1 MGKINN
7 VNFARKGYIL
17 GDFKEMNTVDGRS
30 FRMLL
35 LALAA
40 VFMVAGCGGDNSDN
54 SDKVSNPDGV
64 IAYAA
69 HEKMSGIPEK
79 LFNGVKTK
87 SEAAGWQFVNE
98 IAGGN
103 ANLQLDQVNKM
114 VDDKAAAI
122 VIVAQNGDSIVPAVK
137 RANEAGI
144 PVIATNRDI
153 NGGVFT
159 NVVNNERQAGEL
171 QADYMA
177 AHLPQNA
184 KIVYIKGDMTVS
196 AGVDRYEGFKD
207 AIKAKRPDVEII
219 ASNSTGDWSEAQG
232 IRELSLWLGMYP
244 QIDGVASANDDMAM
258 GAIKAMK
265 AAGRFNDSVIVCGVD
280 SNDNALA
287 SIAAGEMKMT
297 VKQDADKIVETIM
310 GLLQQIK
317 QGQSPEKGNVLV
329 PMIAITKDNLSQY
342 K

>member
-1 MGKINN
+1 MK
-7 VNFARKGYIL
+7 
-17 GDFKEMNTVDGRS
+17 GRS
-30 FRMLL
+30 FRMML
-35 LALAA
+35 LALAT
-40 VFMVAGCGGDNSDN
+40 VFMVAGCGGDNSD
-54 SDKVSNPDGV
+54 KVSNPDGAV
-64 IAYAA
+64 AFAI
-69 HEKMSGIPEK
+69 HEQSDGILGK
-79 LFNGVKTK
+79 LLNDVKAK
-87 SEAAGWQFVNE
+87 SEGAGWQFVNE

-122 VIVAQNGDSIVPAVK
+122 VVIAQNGDSIVPAVK

-153 NGGVFT
+153 NGGVFI

-184 KIVYIKGDMTVS
+184 KVVYIKGDMTIS
-196 AGVDRYEGFKD
+196 AAVNRYEGFKE

-244 QIDGVASANDDMAM
+244 QIDGVAAANDYMAM

-265 AAGRFNDSVIVCGVD
+265 AAGRFNESVIVCGVD
-280 SNDNALA
+280 SVDDALA
-287 SIAAGEMKMT
+287 SIAAGELKMT
-297 VKQDADKIVETIM
+297 VKQDANKIVETIM

-317 QGQSPEKGNVLV
+317 QGQSPEKGDVLV

>member
-1 MGKINN
+1 MK
-7 VNFARKGYIL
+7 
-17 GDFKEMNTVDGRS
+17 GRS
-30 FRMLL
+30 FRMML
-35 LALAA
+35 LALAT
-40 VFMVAGCGGDNSDN
+40 VFMVAGCGGDNSD
-54 SDKVSNPDGV
+54 KVSNPDGAV
-64 IAYAA
+64 AFAI
-69 HEKMSGIPEK
+69 HEQSDGILGK
-79 LFNGVKTK
+79 LLNDVKAK
-87 SEAAGWQFVNE
+87 SEGAGWQFVNE

-122 VIVAQNGDSIVPAVK
+122 VVIAQNGDSIVPAVK

-159 NVVNNERQAGEL
+159 NVINNERQAGEL

-184 KIVYIKGDMTVS
+184 KVVYIKGDMTIS
-196 AGVDRYEGFKD
+196 AAVNRYEGFKE

-244 QIDGVASANDDMAM
+244 QIDGVAAANDYMAM

-280 SNDNALA
+280 SIDDALA
-287 SIAAGEMKMT
+287 SIAAGELKMT
-297 VKQDADKIVETIM
+297 VKQDANKIVETIM

-317 QGQSPEKGNVLV
+317 QGQSPEKGDVLV

>member
-1 MGKINN
+1 MK
-7 VNFARKGYIL
+7 
-17 GDFKEMNTVDGRS
+17 GRS
-30 FRMLL
+30 FRMML
-35 LALAA
+35 LALAT
-40 VFMVAGCGGDNSDN
+40 VFMVAGCGGDNSD
-54 SDKVSNPDGV
+54 KVSNPDGAV
-64 IAYAA
+64 AFAI
-69 HEKMSGIPEK
+69 HEQPEGIPEK
-79 LFNGVKTK
+79 LLNGVKAK
-87 SEAAGWQFVNE
+87 SESAGWQFISE

-114 VDDKAAAI
+114 VDDKVAAI
-122 VIVAQNGDSIVPAVK
+122 VVIAQDGDSIVTAVK

-159 NVVNNERQAGEL
+159 NVINNERQAGEL

-184 KIVYIKGDMTVS
+184 KVVYIKGDMTVT
-196 AGVDRYEGFKD
+196 AGVDRYEGFKETL
-207 AIKAKRPDVEII
+207 KAKRSDVEII

-232 IRELSLWLGMYP
+232 IREMSLWLGMYP
-244 QIDGVASANDDMAM
+244 QIDGVASANDNMAI

-265 AAGRFNDSVIVCGVD
+265 AAGRFNDAVIVCGVD
-280 SNDNALA
+280 STDDALA
-287 SIAAGEMKMT
+287 SIAAGELKMT

-329 PMIAITKDNLSQY
+329 PMFAITKDNLAQY

>member
-1 MGKINN
+1 MK
-7 VNFARKGYIL
+7 
-17 GDFKEMNTVDGRS
+17 GRS
-30 FRMLL
+30 FMMLL
-35 LALAA
+35 LAVAT
-40 VFMVAGCGGDNSDN
+40 VFMVAGCGGDNSD
-54 SDKVSNPDGV
+54 KVSNPDGAV
-64 IAYAA
+64 AFAI
-69 HEKMSGIPEK
+69 HEQPEGIPEK
-79 LFNGVKTK
+79 LLNGVKAK
-87 SEAAGWQFVNE
+87 SESAGWQFVSE

-114 VDDKAAAI
+114 VADKAAAI
-122 VIVAQNGDSIVPAVK
+122 VVIAQNGDSIVSAVK

-184 KIVYIKGDMTVS
+184 KVVYIKGDMTVT
-196 AGVDRYEGFKD
+196 AGVDRYEGFKETL
-207 AIKAKRPDVEII
+207 KAKRSDVEII

-232 IRELSLWLGMYP
+232 IREMSLWLGMYP
-244 QIDGVASANDDMAM
+244 QIDGVASANDNMAM

-265 AAGRFNDSVIVCGVD
+265 AAGRFNDSIIVCGVD
-280 SNDNALA
+280 STDDALA

-310 GLLQQIK
+310 GLLQQVK

-329 PMIAITKDNLSQY
+329 PMIAITKDNLAQY

>member
-1 MGKINN
+1 MK
-7 VNFARKGYIL
+7 
-17 GDFKEMNTVDGRS
+17 GRS
-30 FRMLL
+30 FRMML
-35 LALAA
+35 LALAT
-40 VFMVAGCGGDNSDN
+40 VFMVAGCGGDNSD
-54 SDKVSNPDGV
+54 KVSNPDGAV
-64 IAYAA
+64 AFAI
-69 HEKMSGIPEK
+69 HEQSDGILGK
-79 LFNGVKTK
+79 LLNDVKAK
-87 SEAAGWQFVNE
+87 SEGAGWQFVNE

-122 VIVAQNGDSIVPAVK
+122 VVIAQNGDSIVPAVK

-184 KIVYIKGDMTVS
+184 KVVYIKGDMTIS
-196 AGVDRYEGFKD
+196 AAVNRYEGFKET
-207 AIKAKRPDVEII
+207 IKAKRPDVEII

-244 QIDGVASANDDMAM
+244 QIDGVAAANDYMAM

-265 AAGRFNDSVIVCGVD
+265 AAGRFNESVIVCGVD
-280 SNDNALA
+280 SIDDALA
-287 SIAAGEMKMT
+287 SIAAGELKMT
-297 VKQDADKIVETIM
+297 VKQDANKIVETIM

-317 QGQSPEKGNVLV
+317 QGQSTEKGDVLV

>member
-1 MGKINN
+1 M
-7 VNFARKGYIL
+7 
-17 GDFKEMNTVDGRS
+17 M
-30 FRMLL
+30 L
-35 LALAA
+35 LALAT
-40 VFMVAGCGGDNSDN
+40 VFMVAGCGGDNSD
-54 SDKVSNPDGV
+54 KVSNPDGAV
-64 IAYAA
+64 AFAI
-69 HEKMSGIPEK
+69 HDKPDGIPGK
-79 LFNGVKTK
+79 VLNDVKAK
-87 SEAAGWQFVNE
+87 SEGAGWQFVNE
-98 IAGGN
+98 IAEGN

-122 VIVAQNGDSIVPAVK
+122 VVIAQNSDSIVPAVK

-159 NVVNNERQAGEL
+159 NVINNERQAGEL

-184 KIVYIKGDMTVS
+184 KVVYIKGEMTIS
-196 AGVDRYEGFKD
+196 AAVDRYEGFKE
-207 AIKAKRPDVEII
+207 ALKAKRPDVEII

-244 QIDGVASANDDMAM
+244 QIDGVAAANDNMAL

-280 SNDNALA
+280 SIDDALA
-287 SIAAGEMKMT
+287 SIAAGELKMT

-317 QGQSPEKGNVLV
+317 QGQSPEKGDVLV

>member
-1 MGKINN
+1 MK
-7 VNFARKGYIL
+7 
-17 GDFKEMNTVDGRS
+17 GRS
-30 FRMLL
+30 FRMML
-35 LALAA
+35 LALAT
-40 VFMVAGCGGDNSDN
+40 VFMVAGCGGDNSD
-54 SDKVSNPDGV
+54 KVSNPDGAV
-64 IAYAA
+64 AFAI
-69 HEKMSGIPEK
+69 HDKPDGIPAK
-79 LFNGVKTK
+79 LLNDVKAK
-87 SEAAGWQFVNE
+87 SEGAGWQFVNE
-98 IAGGN
+98 IAEGN

-122 VIVAQNGDSIVPAVK
+122 VLIAQNSDSIVPAVK

-159 NVVNNERQAGEL
+159 NVINNERQAGEL

-184 KIVYIKGDMTVS
+184 KVVYIKGEMTIS
-196 AGVDRYEGFKD
+196 AAVDRYEGFKE
-207 AIKAKRPDVEII
+207 ALKAKRPDVEII

-244 QIDGVASANDDMAM
+244 QIDGVAAANDNMAL

-280 SNDNALA
+280 SIDDALA
-287 SIAAGEMKMT
+287 SIAAGELKMT

-317 QGQSPEKGNVLV
+317 QGQSPEKGDVLV

>member
-1 MGKINN
+1 MK
-7 VNFARKGYIL
+7 
-17 GDFKEMNTVDGRS
+17 GRS
-30 FRMLL
+30 FRMML
-35 LALAA
+35 LALAT
-40 VFMVAGCGGDNSDN
+40 VFMVAGCGGDNSD
-54 SDKVSNPDGV
+54 KVSNPDGAV
-64 IAYAA
+64 AFAI
-69 HEKMSGIPEK
+69 HEQSDGILGK
-79 LFNGVKTK
+79 LLNDVKAK
-87 SEAAGWQFVNE
+87 SEGAGWQFVNE

-114 VDDKAAAI
+114 LDDKAAAI
-122 VIVAQNGDSIVPAVK
+122 VVIAQNGDSIVPAVK

-184 KIVYIKGDMTVS
+184 KVVYIKGDMTIS
-196 AGVDRYEGFKD
+196 AAVNRYEGFKE

-244 QIDGVASANDDMAM
+244 QIDGVAAANDNMAI

-265 AAGRFNDSVIVCGVD
+265 AAGRFNESVIVCGVD
-280 SNDNALA
+280 GIDDALA
-287 SIAAGEMKMT
+287 SIAAGELKMT

-317 QGQSPEKGNVLV
+317 QGQSPEKGDVLV

>member
-1 MGKINN
+1 MK
-7 VNFARKGYIL
+7 
-17 GDFKEMNTVDGRS
+17 GRS
-30 FRMLL
+30 FRMML
-35 LALAA
+35 LALAT
-40 VFMVAGCGGDNSDN
+40 VFMVAGCGGDNSD
-54 SDKVSNPDGV
+54 KVSNPDGAV
-64 IAYAA
+64 AFAI
-69 HEKMSGIPEK
+69 HEQSDGIPGK
-79 LFNGVKTK
+79 LLNDVKAK
-87 SEAAGWQFVNE
+87 SEGAGWQFVNE

-122 VIVAQNGDSIVPAVK
+122 VVIAQNGDSIVPAVK

-177 AHLPQNA
+177 SHLPQNA
-184 KIVYIKGDMTVS
+184 KVVYIKGDMTIS
-196 AGVDRYEGFKD
+196 AAVNRYEGFKE

-244 QIDGVASANDDMAM
+244 QIDGVAAANDYMAM

-265 AAGRFNDSVIVCGVD
+265 AAGRFNESVIVCGVD
-280 SNDNALA
+280 SIDDALA
-287 SIAAGEMKMT
+287 SIAAGELKMT
-297 VKQDADKIVETIM
+297 VKQDANKIVETIM

-317 QGQSPEKGNVLV
+317 QGQSPEKGDVLV

>member
-1 MGKINN
+1 MK
-7 VNFARKGYIL
+7 
-17 GDFKEMNTVDGRS
+17 GRS
-30 FRMLL
+30 FRMML
-35 LALAA
+35 LALAT
-40 VFMVAGCGGDNSDN
+40 VFMVAGCGGDNSD
-54 SDKVSNPDGV
+54 KVSNPDGAV
-64 IAYAA
+64 AFAI
-69 HEKMSGIPEK
+69 HEQSDGILGK
-79 LFNGVKTK
+79 LLNDVKAK
-87 SEAAGWQFVNE
+87 SEGAGWQFVNE

-122 VIVAQNGDSIVPAVK
+122 VVIAQNGDSIVPAVK

-159 NVVNNERQAGEL
+159 NVINNERQAGEL

-184 KIVYIKGDMTVS
+184 KVVYIKGDMTIS
-196 AGVDRYEGFKD
+196 AAVNRYEGFKEV
-207 AIKAKRPDVEII
+207 IKAKRPDVEII

-244 QIDGVASANDDMAM
+244 QIDGVAAANDNMAM

-280 SNDNALA
+280 SIDDALA
-287 SIAAGEMKMT
+287 SIAAGELKMT
-297 VKQDADKIVETIM
+297 VKQDANKIVETIM

-317 QGQSPEKGNVLV
+317 QGQSPEKGDVLV

>member
-1 MGKINN
+1 MK
-7 VNFARKGYIL
+7 
-17 GDFKEMNTVDGRS
+17 GRS
-30 FRMLL
+30 FRMML
-35 LALAA
+35 LALAT
-40 VFMVAGCGGDNSDN
+40 VFMVAGCGGDNSD
-54 SDKVSNPDGV
+54 KVSNPDGAV
-64 IAYAA
+64 AFAI
-69 HEKMSGIPEK
+69 HEQSDGIPGK
-79 LFNGVKTK
+79 LLNDVKAK
-87 SEAAGWQFVNE
+87 SEGAGWQFVNE

-122 VIVAQNGDSIVPAVK
+122 VVIAQNGDSIVPAVK

-159 NVVNNERQAGEL
+159 NVINNERQAGEL

-184 KIVYIKGDMTVS
+184 KVVYIKGDMTIS
-196 AGVDRYEGFKD
+196 AAVNRYEGFKE

-244 QIDGVASANDDMAM
+244 QIDGVAAANDNMAM

-265 AAGRFNDSVIVCGVD
+265 AAGRFNDAVIVCGVD
-280 SNDNALA
+280 STDDALA
-287 SIAAGEMKMT
+287 SLAAGEMKMT

-310 GLLQQIK
+310 GLLQQVK
-317 QGQSPEKGNVLV
+317 QGQSPEKGNVMV
-329 PMIAITKDNLSQY
+329 PMIAITKDNLAQY

>member
-1 MGKINN
+1 MK
-7 VNFARKGYIL
+7 
-17 GDFKEMNTVDGRS
+17 GRS
-30 FRMLL
+30 FRMML
-35 LALAA
+35 LALAT
-40 VFMVAGCGGDNSDN
+40 VFMVAGCGGDNSD
-54 SDKVSNPDGV
+54 KVSNPDGAV
-64 IAYAA
+64 AFAI
-69 HEKMSGIPEK
+69 HEQSDGILGK
-79 LFNGVKTK
+79 LLNDVKAK
-87 SEAAGWQFVNE
+87 SEGAGWQFVNE

-122 VIVAQNGDSIVPAVK
+122 VVIAQNGDSIVPAVK

-184 KIVYIKGDMTVS
+184 KVVYIKGDMTIS
-196 AGVDRYEGFKD
+196 AAVNRYEGFKET
-207 AIKAKRPDVEII
+207 IKAKRPDVEII

-244 QIDGVASANDDMAM
+244 QIDGVAAANDYMAM

-265 AAGRFNDSVIVCGVD
+265 AAGRFNESVIVCGVD
-280 SNDNALA
+280 SIDDALA
-287 SIAAGEMKMT
+287 SIAAGELKMT
-297 VKQDADKIVETIM
+297 VKQDANKIVETIM

-317 QGQSPEKGNVLV
+317 QGQSPEKGDVLV

>member
-1 MGKINN
+1 MK
-7 VNFARKGYIL
+7 
-17 GDFKEMNTVDGRS
+17 GRS
-30 FRMLL
+30 FRMML
-35 LALAA
+35 LALAT
-40 VFMVAGCGGDNSDN
+40 VFMVAGCGGDNSD
-54 SDKVSNPDGV
+54 KVSNPDGAV
-64 IAYAA
+64 AFAI
-69 HEKMSGIPEK
+69 HDKPDGIPAK
-79 LFNGVKTK
+79 LLNDVKAK
-87 SEAAGWQFVNE
+87 SEGAGWQFVNE
-98 IAGGN
+98 IAEGN

-122 VIVAQNGDSIVPAVK
+122 VLIAQNSDSIVPAVK

-159 NVVNNERQAGEL
+159 NVINNECQAGEM

-184 KIVYIKGDMTVS
+184 KVVYIKGEMTIS
-196 AGVDRYEGFKD
+196 AAVDRYEGFKE
-207 AIKAKRPDVEII
+207 ALKAKRPDVEII

-244 QIDGVASANDDMAM
+244 QIDGVAAANDNMAL

-280 SNDNALA
+280 SIDDALA
-287 SIAAGEMKMT
+287 SIAAGELKMT

-317 QGQSPEKGNVLV
+317 QGQSPEKGDVLV

>member
-1 MGKINN
+1 MK
-7 VNFARKGYIL
+7 
-17 GDFKEMNTVDGRS
+17 GRS
-30 FRMLL
+30 FRMML
-35 LALAA
+35 LALAT
-40 VFMVAGCGGDNSDN
+40 VFMVAGCGGDNSD
-54 SDKVSNPDGV
+54 KVSNPDGAV
-64 IAYAA
+64 AFAI
-69 HEKMSGIPEK
+69 HEQSDGIPGK
-79 LFNGVKTK
+79 LLNDVKAK
-87 SEAAGWQFVNE
+87 SEGAGWQFVNE

-122 VIVAQNGDSIVPAVK
+122 VVIAQNGDSIVPAVK

-159 NVVNNERQAGEL
+159 NVLNNERQAGEL

-184 KIVYIKGDMTVS
+184 KVVYIKGDMTIS
-196 AGVDRYEGFKD
+196 AAVNRYEGFKE

-244 QIDGVASANDDMAM
+244 QIDGVAAANDNMAM

-265 AAGRFNDSVIVCGVD
+265 AAGRFNESVIVCGVD
-280 SNDNALA
+280 SIDDALA
-287 SIAAGEMKMT
+287 SIAAGELKMT
-297 VKQDADKIVETIM
+297 VKQDANKIVETIM

-317 QGQSPEKGNVLV
+317 QGQSPEKGDVLV

>member
-1 MGKINN
+1 MK
-7 VNFARKGYIL
+7 
-17 GDFKEMNTVDGRS
+17 GRS

-35 LALAA
+35 LALAT
-40 VFMVAGCGGDNSDN
+40 VFMVAGCGGDNSD
-54 SDKVSNPDGV
+54 KVSNPDGAV
-64 IAYAA
+64 AFAI
-69 HEKMSGIPEK
+69 HDQSEGIPEK
-79 LFNGVKTK
+79 LLNGVKAK
-87 SEAAGWQFVNE
+87 SESAGWQFISE

-122 VIVAQNGDSIVPAVK
+122 VVIAQNGDSIVTAVK

-159 NVVNNERQAGEL
+159 NVINNERQAGEL

-184 KIVYIKGDMTVS
+184 KVVYIKGDMTVT
-196 AGVDRYEGFKD
+196 AGVDRYEGFKETL
-207 AIKAKRPDVEII
+207 KAKRPDVEIV

-232 IRELSLWLGMYP
+232 IREMSLWLGMYP
-244 QIDGVASANDDMAM
+244 QIDGVASANDDMAI

-265 AAGRFNDSVIVCGVD
+265 AAGRFNDAVIVCGVD
-280 SNDNALA
+280 STDDALA
-287 SIAAGEMKMT
+287 SLAAGEMKMT

-310 GLLQQIK
+310 GLLQQVK
-317 QGQSPEKGNVLV
+317 QGQSPEKGNVMV
-329 PMIAITKDNLSQY
+329 PMIAITKDNLAQY

>member
-1 MGKINN
+1 MK
-7 VNFARKGYIL
+7 
-17 GDFKEMNTVDGRS
+17 GRS
-30 FRMLL
+30 FRMML
-35 LALAA
+35 LALAT
-40 VFMVAGCGGDNSDN
+40 VFMVAGCGGDNSD
-54 SDKVSNPDGV
+54 KVSNPDGAV
-64 IAYAA
+64 AFAI
-69 HEKMSGIPEK
+69 HEQSDGIPGK
-79 LFNGVKTK
+79 LLNDVKAK
-87 SEAAGWQFVNE
+87 SEGAGWHFVNE

-122 VIVAQNGDSIVPAVK
+122 VVIAQNGDSIVPAVK

-184 KIVYIKGDMTVS
+184 KVVYIKGDMTIS
-196 AGVDRYEGFKD
+196 AAVNRYEGFKE

-244 QIDGVASANDDMAM
+244 QIDGVAAANDYMAM

-265 AAGRFNDSVIVCGVD
+265 AAGRFNESVIVCGVD
-280 SNDNALA
+280 SIDDALA
-287 SIAAGEMKMT
+287 SIAAGELKMT
-297 VKQDADKIVETIM
+297 VKQDANKIVETIM

-317 QGQSPEKGNVLV
+317 QGQSPEKGDVLV

>member
-1 MGKINN
+1 MK
-7 VNFARKGYIL
+7 
-17 GDFKEMNTVDGRS
+17 GRS
-30 FRMLL
+30 FRMML
-35 LALAA
+35 LALAT
-40 VFMVAGCGGDNSDN
+40 VFMVAGCGGDNSD
-54 SDKVSNPDGV
+54 KVSNPDGAV
-64 IAYAA
+64 AFAI
-69 HEKMSGIPEK
+69 HEQSDGILGK
-79 LFNGVKTK
+79 LLNDVKAK
-87 SEAAGWQFVNE
+87 SEGAGWQFVNE

-122 VIVAQNGDSIVPAVK
+122 VVIAQNGDSIVPAVK

-184 KIVYIKGDMTVS
+184 KVVYIKGDMTIS
-196 AGVDRYEGFKD
+196 AAVNRYEGFKEV
-207 AIKAKRPDVEII
+207 IKAKRPDVEII

-244 QIDGVASANDDMAM
+244 QIDGVAAANDNMAM

-265 AAGRFNDSVIVCGVD
+265 AAGRFNESVIVCGVD
-280 SNDNALA
+280 SIDDALA
-287 SIAAGEMKMT
+287 SIAAGELKMT
-297 VKQDADKIVETIM
+297 VKQEADKIVETIM

-317 QGQSPEKGNVLV
+317 QGQSPEKGDVLV

>member
-1 MGKINN
+1 MK
-7 VNFARKGYIL
+7 
-17 GDFKEMNTVDGRS
+17 GRS
-30 FRMLL
+30 FRMML
-35 LALAA
+35 LALAT
-40 VFMVAGCGGDNSDN
+40 VFMVAGCGSDN
-54 SDKVSNPDGV
+54 SDKVSNPDGAV
-64 IAYAA
+64 AFAI
-69 HEKMSGIPEK
+69 HEQPDGIPGK
-79 LFNGVKTK
+79 LLNDVKAK
-87 SEAAGWQFVNE
+87 SEGAGWQFVNE

-122 VIVAQNGDSIVPAVK
+122 VVIAQNGDSIVPAVK

-184 KIVYIKGDMTVS
+184 KVVYIKGDMTIS
-196 AGVDRYEGFKD
+196 AAVNRYEGFKE
-207 AIKAKRPDVEII
+207 AIKAKRPDVKII

-244 QIDGVASANDDMAM
+244 QIDGVAAANDYMAM

-280 SNDNALA
+280 STDDALA
-287 SIAAGEMKMT
+287 SIAAGELKMT
-297 VKQDADKIVETIM
+297 VKQEADKIVETIM

-317 QGQSPEKGNVLV
+317 QGQSPEKGDVLV

>member
-1 MGKINN
+1 MK
-7 VNFARKGYIL
+7 
-17 GDFKEMNTVDGRS
+17 GRS
-30 FRMLL
+30 FRMML
-35 LALAA
+35 LALAT
-40 VFMVAGCGGDNSDN
+40 VFMVAGCGGDNSD
-54 SDKVSNPDGV
+54 KVSNPDGAV
-64 IAYAA
+64 AFAI
-69 HEKMSGIPEK
+69 HEQSDGIPGK
-79 LFNGVKTK
+79 LLNDVKAK
-87 SEAAGWQFVNE
+87 SEGAGWQFVNE

-122 VIVAQNGDSIVPAVK
+122 VVIAQNGDSIVPAVK

-159 NVVNNERQAGEL
+159 NVINNERQAGEL

-177 AHLPQNA
+177 SHLPQNA
-184 KIVYIKGDMTVS
+184 KVVYIKGDMTIS
-196 AGVDRYEGFKD
+196 AAVNRYEGFKET
-207 AIKAKRPDVEII
+207 IKAKRPDVEII

-244 QIDGVASANDDMAM
+244 QIDGVAAANDYMAM

-265 AAGRFNDSVIVCGVD
+265 AAGRFNESVIVCGVD
-280 SNDNALA
+280 SIDDALA
-287 SIAAGEMKMT
+287 SIAAGELKMT
-297 VKQDADKIVETIM
+297 VKQDANKIVETIM

-317 QGQSPEKGNVLV
+317 QGQSPEKGDVLV

>member
-1 MGKINN
+1 
-7 VNFARKGYIL
+7 
-17 GDFKEMNTVDGRS
+17 
-30 FRMLL
+30 MLML
-35 LALAA
+35 
-40 VFMVAGCGGDNSDN
+40 AGCGGDNSN
-54 SDKVSNPDGV
+54 KVSNPDGT

-69 HEKMSGIPEK
+69 HEAPEGVPEQLLNGIK
-79 LFNGVKTK
+79 AK
-87 SEAAGWQFVNE
+87 SEAAGWKFVNE

-122 VIVAQNGDSIVPAVK
+122 VVLAQNGDSIVPAVK

-159 NVVNNERQAGEL
+159 NVINNERQAGEL

-184 KIVYIKGDMTVS
+184 KIVYIKGDMNIS
-196 AGVDRYEGFKD
+196 AAVDRYEGFKE
-207 AIKAKRPDVEII
+207 AIKAKRPDVEIV
-219 ASNSTGDWSEAQG
+219 ASNSTSDWSAAQG
-232 IRELSLWLGMYP
+232 IREMSLWLGMYS
-244 QIDGVASANDDMAM
+244 QIDGIASANDNLAV

-265 AAGRFNDSVIVCGVD
+265 AAGRFNDAIIVCGVD
-280 SNDNALA
+280 ATEDALA
-287 SIAAGEMKMT
+287 SIAAGEMKLT

-310 GLLQQIK
+310 GLLQQVK

>member
-1 MGKINN
+1 MK
-7 VNFARKGYIL
+7 
-17 GDFKEMNTVDGRS
+17 GRS
-30 FRMLL
+30 FRMML
-35 LALAA
+35 LALAT
-40 VFMVAGCGGDNSDN
+40 VFMVAGCGGDNSD
-54 SDKVSNPDGV
+54 KVSNPDGAV
-64 IAYAA
+64 AFAI
-69 HEKMSGIPEK
+69 HEQSDGIPGK
-79 LFNGVKTK
+79 LLNDVKAK
-87 SEAAGWQFVNE
+87 SEGAGWQFVNE

-122 VIVAQNGDSIVPAVK
+122 VVIAQNGDSIVPAVK

-159 NVVNNERQAGEL
+159 NVINNERQAGEL

-184 KIVYIKGDMTVS
+184 KVVYIKGDMTIS
-196 AGVDRYEGFKD
+196 AAVNRYEGFKE

-244 QIDGVASANDDMAM
+244 QIDGVAAANDYMAM

-265 AAGRFNDSVIVCGVD
+265 AAGRFNESVIVCGVD
-280 SNDNALA
+280 SIDDALA
-287 SIAAGEMKMT
+287 SIAAGELKMT
-297 VKQDADKIVETIM
+297 VKQDASKIVETIM

-317 QGQSPEKGNVLV
+317 QGQSPEKGDVLV

>member
-1 MGKINN
+1 MK
-7 VNFARKGYIL
+7 
-17 GDFKEMNTVDGRS
+17 GRS
-30 FRMLL
+30 FRMML
-35 LALAA
+35 LALAT
-40 VFMVAGCGGDNSDN
+40 VFMVAGCGGDNSD
-54 SDKVSNPDGV
+54 KVSNPDGAV
-64 IAYAA
+64 AFAI
-69 HEKMSGIPEK
+69 HDKPDGIPAK
-79 LFNGVKTK
+79 LLNDVKAK
-87 SEAAGWQFVNE
+87 SEGAGWQFVNE
-98 IAGGN
+98 IAEGN

-122 VIVAQNGDSIVPAVK
+122 VLIAQNSDSIVPAVK

-159 NVVNNERQAGEL
+159 NVINNERQAGEM

-184 KIVYIKGDMTVS
+184 KVVYIKGEMTIS
-196 AGVDRYEGFKD
+196 AAVNRYEGFKE
-207 AIKAKRPDVEII
+207 ALKAKRPDVEII

-244 QIDGVASANDDMAM
+244 QIDGVAAANDNMAL

-280 SNDNALA
+280 SIDDALA
-287 SIAAGEMKMT
+287 SIAAGELKMT

-317 QGQSPEKGNVLV
+317 QGQSPEKGDVLV

>member
-1 MGKINN
+1 MK
-7 VNFARKGYIL
+7 
-17 GDFKEMNTVDGRS
+17 GRS
-30 FRMLL
+30 FRMML
-35 LALAA
+35 LALAT
-40 VFMVAGCGGDNSDN
+40 VFMVAGCGGDNSD
-54 SDKVSNPDGV
+54 KVSNPDGAV
-64 IAYAA
+64 AFAI
-69 HEKMSGIPEK
+69 HEQSDGILGK
-79 LFNGVKTK
+79 LLNDVKAK
-87 SEAAGWQFVNE
+87 SEGAGWQFVNE

-122 VIVAQNGDSIVPAVK
+122 VVIAQNGDSIVPAVK

-159 NVVNNERQAGEL
+159 NVINNERQAGEL

-184 KIVYIKGDMTVS
+184 KVVYIKGDMTIS
-196 AGVDRYEGFKD
+196 AAVNRYEGFKET
-207 AIKAKRPDVEII
+207 IKAKRPDVEII
-219 ASNSTGDWSEAQG
+219 ASKSTGDWSEAQG

-244 QIDGVASANDDMAM
+244 QIDGVAAANDNMAI

-265 AAGRFNDSVIVCGVD
+265 AAGRFNESVIVCGVD
-280 SNDNALA
+280 SIDDALA
-287 SIAAGEMKMT
+287 SIAAGELKMT
-297 VKQDADKIVETIM
+297 VKQEADKIVETIM

-317 QGQSPEKGNVLV
+317 QGQSPEKGDVLV

>member
-1 MGKINN
+1 MK
-7 VNFARKGYIL
+7 
-17 GDFKEMNTVDGRS
+17 GRS
-30 FRMLL
+30 FRMML
-35 LALAA
+35 LALAT
-40 VFMVAGCGGDNSDN
+40 VFMVAGCGGDNSDE
-54 SDKVSNPDGV
+54 VSNPDGAV
-64 IAYAA
+64 AFAI
-69 HEKMSGIPEK
+69 HEQSDGIPGK
-79 LFNGVKTK
+79 LLNDVKAK
-87 SEAAGWQFVNE
+87 SEGAGWQFVNE

-122 VIVAQNGDSIVPAVK
+122 VVIAQNGDSIVPAVK

-184 KIVYIKGDMTVS
+184 KDVYIKGYMTIS
-196 AGVDRYEGFKD
+196 AAVNRYEGFKE

-244 QIDGVASANDDMAM
+244 QIDGVAAANDYMAM
-258 GAIKAMK
+258 GAINAMN
-265 AAGRFNDSVIVCGVD
+265 AAGR
-280 SNDNALA
+280 
-287 SIAAGEMKMT
+287 
-297 VKQDADKIVETIM
+297 
-310 GLLQQIK
+310 
-317 QGQSPEKGNVLV
+317 
-329 PMIAITKDNLSQY
+329 
-342 K
+342 

>member
-1 MGKINN
+1 MK
-7 VNFARKGYIL
+7 
-17 GDFKEMNTVDGRS
+17 GRS
-30 FRMLL
+30 FRMVL
-35 LALAA
+35 LALAT
-40 VFMVAGCGGDNSDN
+40 VFMVAGCGGDNSD
-54 SDKVSNPDGV
+54 KVSNPDGAV
-64 IAYAA
+64 AFAI
-69 HEKMSGIPEK
+69 HEQSDGILGK
-79 LFNGVKTK
+79 LLNDVKAK
-87 SEAAGWQFVNE
+87 SEGAGWQFVNE

-122 VIVAQNGDSIVPAVK
+122 VVIAQNGDSIVPAVK

-184 KIVYIKGDMTVS
+184 KVVYIKGDMTIS
-196 AGVDRYEGFKD
+196 AAVNRYEGFKEV
-207 AIKAKRPDVEII
+207 IKAKRPDVEII

-244 QIDGVASANDDMAM
+244 QIDGVAAANDNMAM

-265 AAGRFNDSVIVCGVD
+265 AAGRFNESVIVCGVD
-280 SNDNALA
+280 SIDDALA
-287 SIAAGEMKMT
+287 SIAAGELKMT

-317 QGQSPEKGNVLV
+317 QGQSPEKGDVLV

>member
-1 MGKINN
+1 MK
-7 VNFARKGYIL
+7 
-17 GDFKEMNTVDGRS
+17 GRS
-30 FRMLL
+30 FRMML
-35 LALAA
+35 LALAT
-40 VFMVAGCGGDNSDN
+40 VFMVAGCGGDNSD
-54 SDKVSNPDGV
+54 KVSNPDGAV
-64 IAYAA
+64 AFAI
-69 HEKMSGIPEK
+69 HEQSDGIPGK
-79 LFNGVKTK
+79 LLNDVKAK
-87 SEAAGWQFVNE
+87 SEGAGWQFVNE

-122 VIVAQNGDSIVPAVK
+122 VVIAQNGDSIVPAVK

-184 KIVYIKGDMTVS
+184 KVVYIKGDMTIS
-196 AGVDRYEGFKD
+196 AAVNRYEGFKE

-244 QIDGVASANDDMAM
+244 QIDGIAAANDYMAM

-265 AAGRFNDSVIVCGVD
+265 AAGRFNESVSVCGVD
-280 SNDNALA
+280 SIDDALA
-287 SIAAGEMKMT
+287 SIAAGELKMT
-297 VKQDADKIVETIM
+297 VKQDANKIVETIM

-317 QGQSPEKGNVLV
+317 QGQSPEKGDVLV

>member
-1 MGKINN
+1 MK
-7 VNFARKGYIL
+7 
-17 GDFKEMNTVDGRS
+17 GRS
-30 FRMLL
+30 FRMML
-35 LALAA
+35 LALAT
-40 VFMVAGCGGDNSDN
+40 VFMVAGCGGDNSD
-54 SDKVSNPDGV
+54 KVSNPDGAV
-64 IAYAA
+64 AFAI
-69 HEKMSGIPEK
+69 HEQSDGVPGK
-79 LFNGVKTK
+79 LLNDVKAK
-87 SEAAGWQFVNE
+87 SEGAGWQFVNE

-122 VIVAQNGDSIVPAVK
+122 VVIAQNGDSIVPAVK

-184 KIVYIKGDMTVS
+184 KVVYIKGDMTIS
-196 AGVDRYEGFKD
+196 AAVNRYEGFKE

-244 QIDGVASANDDMAM
+244 QIDGVAAANDNMAI

-280 SNDNALA
+280 SIDDALA
-287 SIAAGEMKMT
+287 SIAAGELKMT
-297 VKQDADKIVETIM
+297 VKQDANKIVETIM

-317 QGQSPEKGNVLV
+317 QGQSPEKGDVLV

>member
-1 MGKINN
+1 MK
-7 VNFARKGYIL
+7 
-17 GDFKEMNTVDGRS
+17 GRS
-30 FRMLL
+30 FRMML
-35 LALAA
+35 LALAT
-40 VFMVAGCGGDNSDN
+40 VFMVAGCGGDNSD
-54 SDKVSNPDGV
+54 KVSNPDGAV
-64 IAYAA
+64 AFAI
-69 HEKMSGIPEK
+69 HEQSDGILGK
-79 LFNGVKTK
+79 LLNDVKAK
-87 SEAAGWQFVNE
+87 SEGAGWQFVNE

-122 VIVAQNGDSIVPAVK
+122 VVIAQNGDNVVRAVK
-137 RANEAGI
+137 GANEAGI

-159 NVVNNERQAGEL
+159 NVINNERQAGEL

-184 KIVYIKGDMTVS
+184 KVVYIKGDMTIS
-196 AGVDRYEGFKD
+196 AAVNRYEGFKET
-207 AIKAKRPDVEII
+207 IKAKRPDVEII

-244 QIDGVASANDDMAM
+244 QIDGVAAANDNMAI

-280 SNDNALA
+280 SIDDALA
-287 SIAAGEMKMT
+287 SIAAGELKMT
-297 VKQDADKIVETIM
+297 VKQDANKIVETIM

-317 QGQSPEKGNVLV
+317 QGQSPEKGDVLV

>member
-1 MGKINN
+1 MK
-7 VNFARKGYIL
+7 
-17 GDFKEMNTVDGRS
+17 GRS
-30 FRMLL
+30 FRMML
-35 LALAA
+35 LALAT
-40 VFMVAGCGGDNSDN
+40 VFMVAGCGGDNSD
-54 SDKVSNPDGV
+54 KVSNPDGAV
-64 IAYAA
+64 AFAI
-69 HEKMSGIPEK
+69 HEQPDGIPGK
-79 LFNGVKTK
+79 LLNDVKAK
-87 SEAAGWQFVNE
+87 SEGTGWQFVNE

-122 VIVAQNGDSIVPAVK
+122 VVIAQNGDSIVPAVK

-159 NVVNNERQAGEL
+159 NVINNERQAGEL

-184 KIVYIKGDMTVS
+184 KVVYIKGDMTIS
-196 AGVDRYEGFKD
+196 AAVNRYEGFKE

-244 QIDGVASANDDMAM
+244 QIDGVAAANDNMAM

-265 AAGRFNDSVIVCGVD
+265 AAGRFNESVIVCGVD
-280 SNDNALA
+280 STDDALA
-287 SIAAGEMKMT
+287 SIAAGELKMT
-297 VKQDADKIVETIM
+297 VKQDANKIVETIM

-317 QGQSPEKGNVLV
+317 QGQSPEKGDVLV

>member
-1 MGKINN
+1 MK
-7 VNFARKGYIL
+7 
-17 GDFKEMNTVDGRS
+17 GRS
-30 FRMLL
+30 FRMML
-35 LALAA
+35 LALAT
-40 VFMVAGCGGDNSDN
+40 VFMVAGCGGDNSD
-54 SDKVSNPDGV
+54 KVSNPDGAV
-64 IAYAA
+64 AFAI
-69 HEKMSGIPEK
+69 HEQSDGIPGK
-79 LFNGVKTK
+79 LLNDVKAK
-87 SEAAGWQFVNE
+87 SEGAGWQFVNE

-122 VIVAQNGDSIVPAVK
+122 VVIAQNGDSIVPAVK

-184 KIVYIKGDMTVS
+184 KVVYIKGDMTIS
-196 AGVDRYEGFKD
+196 AAVNRYEGFKE

-219 ASNSTGDWSEAQG
+219 ASNSTGDWSEVQG

-244 QIDGVASANDDMAM
+244 QIDGVAAANDYMAM

-265 AAGRFNDSVIVCGVD
+265 AAGRFNESVIVCGVD
-280 SNDNALA
+280 SIDDALA
-287 SIAAGEMKMT
+287 SIAAGELKMT
-297 VKQDADKIVETIM
+297 VKQDANKIVETIM

-317 QGQSPEKGNVLV
+317 QGQSPEKGDVLV

>member
-1 MGKINN
+1 MK
-7 VNFARKGYIL
+7 
-17 GDFKEMNTVDGRS
+17 GRS
-30 FRMLL
+30 FRMML
-35 LALAA
+35 LALAT
-40 VFMVAGCGGDNSDN
+40 VFMVAGCGGDNSD
-54 SDKVSNPDGV
+54 KVSNPDGAV
-64 IAYAA
+64 AFAI
-69 HEKMSGIPEK
+69 HEQPDGIPGK
-79 LFNGVKTK
+79 LLNDVKAK
-87 SEAAGWQFVNE
+87 SEGAGWQFVNE

-122 VIVAQNGDSIVPAVK
+122 VVIAQNGDSIVPAVK

-159 NVVNNERQAGEL
+159 NVINNERQAGEL

-184 KIVYIKGDMTVS
+184 KVVYIKGDMTIS
-196 AGVDRYEGFKD
+196 AAVNRYEGFKE

-244 QIDGVASANDDMAM
+244 QIDGVAAANDNMAM

-265 AAGRFNDSVIVCGVD
+265 AAGRFNESVIVCGVD
-280 SNDNALA
+280 SIDDALA
-287 SIAAGEMKMT
+287 SIAAGELKMT
-297 VKQDADKIVETIM
+297 VKQDANKIVETIM

-317 QGQSPEKGNVLV
+317 QGQSPEKGDVLV

>member
-1 MGKINN
+1 MK
-7 VNFARKGYIL
+7 
-17 GDFKEMNTVDGRS
+17 GRS
-30 FRMLL
+30 FRMML
-35 LALAA
+35 LALAT
-40 VFMVAGCGGDNSDN
+40 VFMVAGCGGDNSD
-54 SDKVSNPDGV
+54 KVSNPDGAV
-64 IAYAA
+64 AFAI
-69 HEKMSGIPEK
+69 HEQSDGILGK
-79 LFNGVKTK
+79 LLNDVKAK
-87 SEAAGWQFVNE
+87 SEGAGWQFVNE

-122 VIVAQNGDSIVPAVK
+122 VVIAQNGDTIVPAVK

-184 KIVYIKGDMTVS
+184 KVVYIKGDMTIS
-196 AGVDRYEGFKD
+196 AAVNRYEGFKE

-244 QIDGVASANDDMAM
+244 QIDGVAAANDNMAI

-265 AAGRFNDSVIVCGVD
+265 AAGRFNESVIVCGVD
-280 SNDNALA
+280 SIDDALA
-287 SIAAGEMKMT
+287 SIAAGELKMT

-317 QGQSPEKGNVLV
+317 QGQSPEKGDVLV

>member
-1 MGKINN
+1 MK
-7 VNFARKGYIL
+7 
-17 GDFKEMNTVDGRS
+17 GRS
-30 FRMLL
+30 FRMML
-35 LALAA
+35 LALAT
-40 VFMVAGCGGDNSDN
+40 VFMVAGCGGDNSD
-54 SDKVSNPDGV
+54 KVSNPDGAV
-64 IAYAA
+64 AFAI
-69 HEKMSGIPEK
+69 HEQSDGIPGK
-79 LFNGVKTK
+79 LLNDVKAK
-87 SEAAGWQFVNE
+87 SEGAGWQFVNE

-122 VIVAQNGDSIVPAVK
+122 VVIAQNGDSIVPAVK

-159 NVVNNERQAGEL
+159 NVINNERQAGEL

-184 KIVYIKGDMTVS
+184 KVVYIKGDMTIS
-196 AGVDRYEGFKD
+196 AAVNRYEGFKE

-244 QIDGVASANDDMAM
+244 QIDGVAAANDCMAM

-265 AAGRFNDSVIVCGVD
+265 AAGRFNESVIVCGVD
-280 SNDNALA
+280 SIDDALA
-287 SIAAGEMKMT
+287 SIAAGELKMT
-297 VKQDADKIVETIM
+297 VKQDANKIVETIM

-317 QGQSPEKGNVLV
+317 QGQSPEKGDVLV

>member
-1 MGKINN
+1 MK
-7 VNFARKGYIL
+7 
-17 GDFKEMNTVDGRS
+17 GRS
-30 FRMLL
+30 FRMML
-35 LALAA
+35 LALAT
-40 VFMVAGCGGDNSDN
+40 VFMVAGCGGDNSD
-54 SDKVSNPDGV
+54 KVSNPDGAV
-64 IAYAA
+64 AFAI
-69 HEKMSGIPEK
+69 HEQSDGILGK
-79 LFNGVKTK
+79 LLNDVKAK
-87 SEAAGWQFVNE
+87 SEGAGWQFISE

-122 VIVAQNGDSIVPAVK
+122 VVIAQNGDSIVPAVK

-184 KIVYIKGDMTVS
+184 KVVYIKGDMTIS
-196 AGVDRYEGFKD
+196 AAVNRYEGFKE

-244 QIDGVASANDDMAM
+244 QIDGVAAANDNMAI

-280 SNDNALA
+280 SIDDALA
-287 SIAAGEMKMT
+287 SIAAGELKMT

-317 QGQSPEKGNVLV
+317 QGQSPEKGDVLV

>member
-1 MGKINN
+1 MK
-7 VNFARKGYIL
+7 
-17 GDFKEMNTVDGRS
+17 GRS
-30 FRMLL
+30 FRMML
-35 LALAA
+35 LALAT
-40 VFMVAGCGGDNSDN
+40 VFMVAGCGGDNSD
-54 SDKVSNPDGV
+54 KVSNPDGAV
-64 IAYAA
+64 AFAI
-69 HEKMSGIPEK
+69 HEQSDGILGK
-79 LFNGVKTK
+79 LLNDVKAK
-87 SEAAGWQFVNE
+87 SEGAGWQFVNE

-122 VIVAQNGDSIVPAVK
+122 VVIAQNGDSIVPAVK

-184 KIVYIKGDMTVS
+184 KVVYIKGDMTIS
-196 AGVDRYEGFKD
+196 AAVNRYEGFKE

-244 QIDGVASANDDMAM
+244 QIDGVAAANDNMAI

-280 SNDNALA
+280 SIDDALA
-287 SIAAGEMKMT
+287 SIAAGELKMT
-297 VKQDADKIVETIM
+297 VKQDANKIVETIM

-317 QGQSPEKGNVLV
+317 QGQSPEKGDVLV

>member
-1 MGKINN
+1 MK
-7 VNFARKGYIL
+7 
-17 GDFKEMNTVDGRS
+17 GRS
-30 FRMLL
+30 FRMML
-35 LALAA
+35 LALAT
-40 VFMVAGCGGDNSDN
+40 VFMVAGCGGDNSD
-54 SDKVSNPDGV
+54 KVSNPDGAV
-64 IAYAA
+64 AFAI
-69 HEKMSGIPEK
+69 HEQSDGILGK
-79 LFNGVKTK
+79 LLNDVKAK
-87 SEAAGWQFVNE
+87 SEGAGWQFVNE

-122 VIVAQNGDSIVPAVK
+122 VVIAQNGDSIVPAVK

-184 KIVYIKGDMTVS
+184 KVVYIKGDMTIS
-196 AGVDRYEGFKD
+196 AAVNRYEGFKE

-244 QIDGVASANDDMAM
+244 QIDGVAAANDNMAI

-265 AAGRFNDSVIVCGVD
+265 AAGRFNESVIVCGVD
-280 SNDNALA
+280 SVDDALA
-287 SIAAGEMKMT
+287 SIAAGELKMT

-317 QGQSPEKGNVLV
+317 QGQSPEKGDVLV